1 MENVQKLHEQVLYS
15 QVRVKAGQGGGSGTI
30 IYSNKFD
37 SHYSTYVLTCHHVID
52 SAITVKKEWDSRLGR
67 DRKKEYRQLVTVDFF
82 DYQNSPHGSVPVTYS
97 TPAEIVAYDTPHDMA
112 ILKLRTVEPAKY
124 TANLYPK
131 GEHKDINIGTKTIAV
146 GSALLH
152 DPIITEGI
160 ITHQGDEIDYKIYW
174 MSSAQIIFGN
184 SGGAMFAER
193 DGNYYFIGVPSR
205 VDVVGWG
212 SAVTHLGYFSPI
224 PRVYDFF
231 KEQLFHFLVP
241 GSKHTES
248 DCLKE
253 QESREEREERRLY
266 LEGVENE

>member
-1 MENVQKLHEQVLYS
+1 
-15 QVRVKAGQGGGSGTI
+15 
-30 IYSNKFD
+30 
-37 SHYSTYVLTCHHVID
+37 
-52 SAITVKKEWDSRLGR
+52 
-67 DRKKEYRQLVTVDFF
+67 
-82 DYQNSPHGSVPVTYS
+82 
-97 TPAEIVAYDTPHDMA
+97 
-112 ILKLRTVEPAKY
+112 
-124 TANLYPK
+124 
-131 GEHKDINIGTKTIAV
+131 
-146 GSALLH
+146 
-152 DPIITEGI
+152 
-160 ITHQGDEIDYKIYW
+160 